1 VEALM
6 DERKSV
12 LSSGRDEY
20 RSPFSWGLLAVVVAI
35 VVWMAFGPLGPLWL
49 YVLGWAVALAAA
61 NGVSWL
67 LVRRRGWAHRGAGHI
82 SAPGRLVA
90 GLLRLGP
97 ESWLLAPRWAKTR
110 SIAVAFLI
118 AATIAAGMGWKAGRE
133 YQMLANLRDRGHRT
147 DATVVEI
154 TSRSKDGWATA
165 VTVRFGTSSG
175 PVRADI
181 DVEVSS
187 ATDAMPG
194 TRIPVVYNPAHPTE
208 VRHIA
213 YLDGR
218 DADGIRQ
225 GSIVIGLLAAGLLAG
240 TAREVV
246 RTKRQTEA
254 GKTPD
259 TGHPRT

>member
-1 VEALM
+1 M
-6 DERKSV
+6 NERKSV
-12 LSSGRDEY
+12 LNGGRDEY
-20 RSPFSWGLLAVVVAI
+20 VSPFSWGPLAAVVAI

-49 YVLGWAVALAAA
+49 YVLGWAAALAAA

-67 LVRRRGWAHRGAGHI
+67 LVRRRGPAHRGTGRI
-82 SAPGRLVA
+82 PSPGRLVA

-97 ESWLLAPRWAKTR
+97 ESWLLDPRWTKAR
-110 SIAVAFLI
+110 SV
-118 AATIAAGMGWKAGRE
+118 AAGFLTAAAIAGVMGWKAGQE
-133 YQMLANLRDRGHRT
+133 YQMLANLRDQGRRT

-154 TSRSKDGWATA
+154 TSRSEEDRATA
-165 VTVRFGTSSG
+165 VTVRFGTPSG
-175 PVRADI
+175 PVRAEV
-181 DVEVSS
+181 DVSVSS
-187 ATDAMPG
+187 ATEARPG

-208 VRHIA
+208 VRDIA

-246 RTKRQTEA
+246 RTKRRTESDE
-254 GKTPD
+254 TPD
-259 TGHPRT
+259 TRRPGT

>member
-1 VEALM
+1 M
-6 DERKSV
+6 DERKSAP
-12 LSSGRDEY
+12 SGDRDEY
-20 RSPFSWGLLAVVVAI
+20 VPPFGLGALAIVVAI

-61 NGVSWL
+61 NGVAWL
-67 LVRRRGWAHRGAGHI
+67 LVRRLGWAHRGAGHL
-82 SAPGRLVA
+82 SAPGQLMA

-97 ESWLLAPRWAKTR
+97 ESWLLAPRWAKART
-110 SIAVAFLI
+110 IAGGFLI
-118 AATIAAGMGWKAGRE
+118 AATIAGGMGWKAGQE

-154 TSRSKDGWATA
+154 TSRSEDNWATS
-165 VTVRFGTSSG
+165 VTVRFGTPSG

-181 DVEVSS
+181 DVAVSS
-187 ATDAMPG
+187 ATDALPG

-240 TAREVV
+240 TVRVVV
-246 RTKRQTEA
+246 RTRRQTES

-259 TGHPRT
+259 TDHPRT

>member
-1 VEALM
+1 M
-6 DERKSV
+6 DERRSA
-12 LSSGRDEY
+12 LSGDRDKY
-20 RSPFSWGLLAVVVAI
+20 APPFGLGALAIVVAI

-49 YVLGWAVALAAA
+49 YVLSWAVALAAA
-61 NGVSWL
+61 NGVSRL
-67 LVRRRGWAHRGAGHI
+67 LIRRLGWAHSGAGHI

-97 ESWLLAPRWAKTR
+97 ESWLLARRWAKAR
-110 SIAVAFLI
+110 SIAVGFLI
-118 AATIAAGMGWKAGRE
+118 AATIAGGMGWKAGQE

-154 TSRSKDGWATA
+154 TSRSEDGWATS
-165 VTVRFGTSSG
+165 VTVRFGTPSG

-181 DVEVSS
+181 DVAVSS
-187 ATDAMPG
+187 ATEAMPG
-194 TRIPVVYNPAHPTE
+194 THIPVVYNPAHPTE

-225 GSIVIGLLAAGLLAG
+225 GSILIGLLAAGFLAA

-246 RTKRQTEA
+246 RTKRQTES

-259 TGHPRT
+259 THHPRT

>member
-1 VEALM
+1 M
-6 DERKSV
+6 DERKSA
-12 LSSGRDEY
+12 LSGDRDEY
-20 RSPFSWGLLAVVVAI
+20 VPPFGSGALAIVVAT

-67 LVRRRGWAHRGAGHI
+67 LVRRLGWAHRGSGHI

-97 ESWLLAPRWAKTR
+97 QSWLLAPRWAKAR
-110 SIAVAFLI
+110 SIAVGFLI
-118 AATIAAGMGWKAGRE
+118 FATFAGGMGWKAGQE
-133 YQMLANLRDRGHRT
+133 YQILANLRDRGHRT
-147 DATVVEI
+147 YATVVEI
-154 TSRSKDGWATA
+154 TSRSEDGWATG
-165 VTVRFGTSSG
+165 VTVRFGTPSG

-181 DVEVSS
+181 DVAVSS
-187 ATDAMPG
+187 ATEAMPG
-194 TRIPVVYNPAHPTE
+194 TRISVVYNPTRPTE
-208 VRHIA
+208 VRHIT
-213 YLDGR
+213 YLDGH

-246 RTKRQTEA
+246 RTRRQTESA
-254 GKTPD
+254 
-259 TGHPRT
+259 

>member
-1 VEALM
+1 M

-12 LSSGRDEY
+12 LSSGRDEHVT
-20 RSPFSWGLLAVVVAI
+20 PFTWGPLAVVVAI
-35 VVWMAFGPLGPLWL
+35 VVWMAFGPLGQLWL

-67 LVRRRGWAHRGAGHI
+67 LVRRRGRAHRGADQI
-82 SAPGRLVA
+82 PSPGQLVA

-97 ESWLLAPRWAKTR
+97 ESWPLAPRWTKAR
-110 SIAVAFLI
+110 LAAGGFLI
-118 AATIAAGMGWKAGRE
+118 AATIAGTMGWKAGQE
-133 YQMLANLRDRGHRT
+133 YQMLANLRHHGHRT

-154 TSRSKDGWATA
+154 TSRSEEGWATA
-165 VTVRFGTSSG
+165 VTVRFGTPSG
-175 PVRADI
+175 PVQAEV
-181 DVEVSS
+181 DVAVSS
-187 ATDAMPG
+187 ATDAKPG
-194 TRIPVVYNPAHPTE
+194 TRIPVVYNPARPTE

-218 DADGIRQ
+218 AADGIRQ

-240 TAREVV
+240 TATEVV
-246 RTKRQTEA
+246 RTKRQTES

-259 TGHPRT
+259 TGHPRA

>member
-1 VEALM
+1 M
-6 DERKSV
+6 DERKSA
-12 LSSGRDEY
+12 LSGDRDDY
-20 RSPFSWGLLAVVVAI
+20 VPPFGLGALAIVVAI

-67 LVRRRGWAHRGAGHI
+67 LVRRRGWAHPGAGHL
-82 SAPGRLVA
+82 SPLAQLMA

-110 SIAVAFLI
+110 TIAMGFLI
-118 AATIAAGMGWKAGRE
+118 AATIAGGMGWKAGQE

-154 TSRSKDGWATA
+154 TSRSEDSRATS
-165 VTVRFGTSSG
+165 VTVRFGTPSG

-181 DVEVSS
+181 DVAVSS
-187 ATDAMPG
+187 ATEAMPG

-240 TAREVV
+240 TVRVVV
-246 RTKRQTEA
+246 RTRRQTESDT
-254 GKTPD
+254 TPD
-259 TGHPRT
+259 TDHPRT

>member
-1 VEALM
+1 M

-12 LSSGRDEY
+12 LSSGRNEY
-20 RSPFSWGLLAVVVAI
+20 VTSLTWGALAVVVAI

-49 YVLGWAVALAAA
+49 YVLGWAVALAAM

-67 LVRRRGWAHRGAGHI
+67 LVRRRRRAHRGADRI
-82 SAPGRLVA
+82 SSPGQLVA

-97 ESWLLAPRWAKTR
+97 ESWLLVPRWTKAR
-110 SIAVAFLI
+110 SVAGAFLI
-118 AATIAAGMGWKAGRE
+118 ATTIAGIMGWKAGQE
-133 YQMLANLRDRGHRT
+133 YQMLANLRDQGHRT
-147 DATVVEI
+147 DATVVDI
-154 TSRSKDGWATA
+154 TSRSEEGWATA
-165 VTVRFGTSSG
+165 VTVRFGTPSG
-175 PVRADI
+175 PVKAEVA
-181 DVEVSS
+181 VEVSS
-187 ATDAMPG
+187 ASDAKPG
-194 TRIPVVYNPAHPTE
+194 TRIPVVYNMARPTE

-218 DADGIRQ
+218 DADGVRQ

-246 RTKRQTEA
+246 RAKRQTES

-259 TGHPRT
+259 THHPRT